1 MILSDKATHHRV
13 TLPVSI
19 LKALNTELDTSA
31 SSSATEELQDII
43 PVKVLDTESIIPAT
57 EELWDMVPDIEPGI
71 SSTKEPLDIIP
82 DLLDTES

>member
-31 SSSATEELQDII
+31 PSSATEELQDII
-43 PVKVLDTESIIPAT
+43 PVKALDTESI
-57 EELWDMVPDIEPGI
+57 WDKVPDIEPVI
-71 SSTKEPLDIIP
+71 SATKEPLDIIP